1 MKYFFIL
8 FIFAFVNISHADAL
22 SNLMLSDTEMKKLQK
37 YFAADDSD
45 HLMWDGTPIAI
56 TLPLGKE
63 KRLVF
68 PANVTADV
76 NGALN
81 VDQLKLLNNDK
92 SLYFTALKSFQTTRI
107 YVTLKTTGEVLLI
120 DLSTDEHASNVT
132 QYIDIQ
138 KKFVKTNDTIPK
150 DSADT
155 NKSNVYKDVTYVD
168 LIRFAWQQVY
178 APERISKNAPQYPRA
193 PMHTQKFVSWLV
205 YGDKVIAFPQGS
217 WMVGK
222 YYVTAIFL
230 RNKYQHVTRIDLRND
245 LCGEWKAATL
255 FPRSI
260 LKPYGNKEKDTT
272 MLFLVSS
279 RPLGENLGVCHGN
292 A

>member
-1 MKYFFIL
+1 MKYFFSI
-8 FIFAFVNISHADAL
+8 FIFAFINISHADTL
-22 SNLMLSDTEMKKLQK
+22 SNLILSDTEMKKLQR
-37 YFAADDSD
+37 YFPADDST
-45 HLMWDGTPIAI
+45 HLIWDGTPIAVA
-56 TLPLGKE
+56 LPVGKE
-63 KRLVF
+63 KRLIF

-81 VDQLKLLNNDK
+81 ADQLKLLNNDK
-92 SLYFTALKSFQTTRI
+92 SLYFTALKPFQTTRI

-120 DLSTDEHASNVT
+120 DLSTEEHTSNVS
-132 QYIDIQ
+132 QYIDMHQ
-138 KKFVKTNDTIPK
+138 KLIKTNDTTT
-150 DSADT
+150 DSSEK
-155 NKSNVYKDVTYVD
+155 NKSNAYKDVTYVD
-168 LIRFAWQQVY
+168 LIRFAWKQTY
-178 APERISKNAPQYPRA
+178 APERISKNAPQYSRA

-205 YGDKVIAFPQGS
+205 YGDNIIAFPQGS
-217 WMVGK
+217 WMAGK
-222 YYVTAIFL
+222 YYITAILL
-230 RNKYQHVTRIDLRND
+230 RNKYQHITRIDLRND

-260 LKPYGNKEKDTT
+260 LKPYGDKEKDTT